1 MLYAIIKNVKYT
13 IQLISERGERLN
25 NRIKEYRKSKR
36 VTQEEL
42 ARAAEVTRQTIISLE
57 NGKYN
62 ASLQLA
68 HKLAKFFGVAIEDLF
83 IFDED

>member
-1 MLYAIIKNVKYT
+1 MKSR
-13 IQLISERGERLN
+13 IQEL
-25 NRIKEYRKSKR
+25 RKHDK

-42 ARAAEVTRQTIISLE
+42 ALALGVTRQTIISLE

-68 HKLAKFFGVAIEDLF
+68 FKISRFFGKSIEDIFLF
-83 IFDED
+83 EEEE